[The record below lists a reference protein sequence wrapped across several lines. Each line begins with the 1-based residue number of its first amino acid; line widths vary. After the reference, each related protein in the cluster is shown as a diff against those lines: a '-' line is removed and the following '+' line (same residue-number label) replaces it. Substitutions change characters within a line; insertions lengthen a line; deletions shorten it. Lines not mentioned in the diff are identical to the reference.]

1 MIIALLILH
10 ALITIMMIG
19 LILLQKSDGSGP
31 LGIGGGNNSLFTAR
45 GVANIL
51 TRTTAVLAALFIGN
65 CLLIGILTSKQIKQN
80 SQIFAT
86 TTHKP
91 AKAAGASKNKAVT
104 DKKEESKE
112 AAQPAAASTPKEASK
127 DQKAPEA
134 KPAPASQ
141 KAENKPAPK
150 PAAQEK
156 VAPKAAPQP
165 NKK

>member
-91 AKAAGASKNKAVT
+91 AKAAGASKNKAVE
-104 DKKEESKE
+104 KKEETKE
-112 AAQPAAASTPKEASK
+112 ATQPAAASTPKEASK
-127 DQKAPEA
+127 DQKASEA
-134 KPAPASQ
+134 KPDPAPQ